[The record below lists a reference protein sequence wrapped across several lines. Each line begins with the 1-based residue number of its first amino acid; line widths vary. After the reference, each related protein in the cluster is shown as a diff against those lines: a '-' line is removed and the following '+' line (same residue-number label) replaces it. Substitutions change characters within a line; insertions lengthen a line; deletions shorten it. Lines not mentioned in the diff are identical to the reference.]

1 MTGAAASLL
10 WSLRMG
16 AAPPGVDTRIS
27 ARLDSRRRRRRLG
40 GSRRGRGSPLRK
52 MMRLRGNMLVVS
64 ISSRGAFLAANSA
77 DRSYP

>member
-40 GSRRGRGSPLRK
+40 GSRRGRCATKKKLTKKST
-52 MMRLRGNMLVVS
+52 
-64 ISSRGAFLAANSA
+64 AFNRYDTGICIRQSLKFAFAH
-77 DRSYP
+77 